1 MRVLCRVAL
10 ALLMTVPVLFV
21 LVIVFA
27 LAGRRRAALP
37 LESGISRSLE
47 RGAAVSPATSRAP
60 GRSRG
65 TSLGL
70 RNAIPGGHYPGSAG
84 ASRF

>member
-10 ALLMTVPVLFV
+10 ALLMTVPVLLV

-27 LAGRRRAALP
+27 LAGRRRASPARERDLP
-37 LESGISRSLE
+37 LLGARSHSWSSASPE
-47 RGAAVSPATSRAP
+47 R

-65 TSLGL
+65 IPLELKSAT
-70 RNAIPGGHYPGSAG
+70 PGGHYPGGAG
-84 ASRF
+84 ASTF